1 MMEFDFILEV
11 IKIVVCYFS
20 VFVTANMLI
29 HDCVI
34 MHTEMLMVRSIPNY
48 IYYVHDYLACYFQNR
63 RSPVYLVI
71 WPLAFICLRKKYKFY
86 KLKRILKE
94 L

>member
-1 MMEFDFILEV
+1 MMDLDFILEV
-11 IKIVVCYFS
+11 IKIVVCCFS
-20 VFVTANMLI
+20 VFVVTNILI

-34 MHTEMLMVRSIPNY
+34 MHTEMYMVRSVPNY
-48 IYYVHDYLACYFQNR
+48 IYYVHDYLAMFFQNR

-71 WPLAFICLRKKYKFY
+71 WPLAFMCLRKKYKLY